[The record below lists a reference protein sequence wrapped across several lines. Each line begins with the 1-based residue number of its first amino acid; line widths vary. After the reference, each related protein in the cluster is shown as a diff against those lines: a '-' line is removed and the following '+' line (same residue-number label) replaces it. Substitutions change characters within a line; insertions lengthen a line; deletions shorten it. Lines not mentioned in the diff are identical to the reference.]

1 MAIRLDASA
10 DYLSRTANLPASTA
24 FTISGWFRRRGA
36 GGAAVEVL
44 SGISRAD
51 LSSYYLAY
59 VAGGTLYV
67 EVNGA
72 YTAAGAFSS
81 DVWHF
86 VALSS
91 NGSGAGA
98 AKIRRADVGATSLA
112 TTTRAGASFVSQLM
126 VLCGVGDPNYY
137 GNFAVAGAK
146 VWDRELSDSELLS
159 EMRRLTPAS
168 WQGLNLWTPMFHNS
182 VASAARDFSGNGRHW
197 TANGSLTIEDGPPI
211 GWGGSIIVPQYA
223 AGGGASAALGGAA
236 AAGATAAGALTTQ
249 IKLAGEPVVS
259 ATAAGQIASPADL
272 AGAAAAA
279 AQASGDLTAKIQ
291 LGGDAV
297 AKAGAAASLTAGGLG
312 APTGLDDT
320 SSTPFAVTLVWNT
333 DAGDDSYDVR
343 FRSKKTLPSLST
355 VDGMDWYLDR
365 MSQRTRS
372 VTGKYRYRYTGAG
385 VRVYVLDS
393 GIRATH
399 NQFAGRVASGYNA
412 VPGAP
417 SYDEFGHGTEVAS
430 CAAGTVAGTAKGA
443 TIVPVKVYSEG
454 DEYLAATSDDYAV
467 WYVDGLDWIIN
478 NHPVHTRG
486 VVVSSIPAP
495 GKASASA
502 VKAKWQALIDM
513 GLPCFEALPNLNA
526 EGLPEGI
533 AYYPDQMVIVAGMR
547 EVDAWD
553 STSNY
558 ADYVDIIAPSY
569 DLDGIAGYGSDSE
582 GINGSGNSYATGF
595 VAGIAALLL
604 EENPHATVD
613 RILETML
620 QQANIGALSSVPSG
634 TPNVLAY
641 SLATSTD
648 WVTHTDVTEPY
659 TIDGLEPK
667 SEYEIQVRRTVGG
680 QTSDWSSSLLTE
692 TPEVQ
697 LGGGAPA
704 SATAS
709 GALTTAIKVAG
720 AAVVAATASG
730 AISTSIRL
738 AGAAASVTLAG
749 GDLTIQIRLQG
760 DALAAAVAAA
770 GLTTAIQ
777 LAAAA
782 QAGAQASGELTT
794 GGGAA
799 ALAGDALAAAIASGA
814 LTVQIRLDGA
824 AVAGAIAQ
832 GVLTTGISLDGAAAV
847 AAAAQGALST
857 EIRLAGA
864 AIGSALASGDIS
876 GAAQLAGA
884 AIGAALASGDLT
896 TAIRLAGAALAGV
909 QATGDLTAPG
919 SPASLAA
926 DAQAIAIAAGGL
938 TTSIRLAG
946 AAASV
951 VQATGSLDVGVTMQA
966 SAFAS
971 AMASGLL
978 LTQIQLDG
986 AAVAGALAAA
996 TLSVGTAE
1004 HGARVVGWRGARRQ
1018 VMRRPP
1024 ARQIAARPRRYG

>member
-1 MAIRLDASA
+1 MAYSNSWVNSTVTSGSAPGISVTIAPNAGDVLIAWAVTDANDVLSAYTAGWTALAKLHSSA
-10 DYLSRTANLPASTA
+10 DNADLFVLHKVADGTETSVNFQTNSGNSMIAGCVA
-24 FTISGWFRRRGA
+24 ISGRDTATPLDVAPVSIANSGSGTTADISITPVTDGCDLVFVECLDDGSSNTTFAFATQSGTTGSWTTRVDQHAAYYDVGCGTAEQVTAGA
-36 GGAAVEVL
+36 LTARCTT
-44 SGISRAD
+44 S
-51 LSSYYLAY
+51 
-59 VAGGTLYV
+59 VAGGRL
-67 EVNGA
+67 GWL
-72 YTAAGAFSS
+72 F
-81 DVWHF
+81 
-86 VALSS
+86 ALRPASAP
-91 NGSGAGA
+91 SGAALEGA
-98 AKIRRADVGATSLA
+98 ATGSASAGGSLSTGIKLDGAA
-112 TTTRAGASFVSQLM
+112 TAGAS
-126 VLCGVGDPNYY
+126 
-137 GNFAVAGAK
+137 
-146 VWDRELSDSELLS
+146 
-159 EMRRLTPAS
+159 
-168 WQGLNLWTPMFHNS
+168 
-182 VASAARDFSGNGRHW
+182 
-197 TANGSLTIEDGPPI
+197 
-211 GWGGSIIVPQYA
+211 
-223 AGGGASAALGGAA
+223 
-236 AAGATAAGALTTQ
+236 AAGALTT
-249 IKLAGEPVVS
+249 GS
-259 ATAAGQIASPADL
+259 AHALEGQAT
-272 AGAAAAA
+272 AGAAATGSLSTGVRLAA
-279 AQASGDLTAKIQ
+279 GAVAGASASGA
-291 LGGDAV
+291 
-297 AKAGAAASLTAGGLG
+297 LTAGGI
-312 APTGLDDT
+312 APPTGLNDT
-320 SSTPFAVTLVWNT
+320 SVTIGSITVEFNT
-333 DAGDDSYDVR
+333 SVGDDSYDIR
-343 FRSKKTLPSLST
+343 FRSTATSPAVQT

-443 TIVPVKVYSEG
+443 TIVPVKVYSVG

-777 LAAAA
+777 LAATA
-782 QAGAQASGELTT
+782 QAGAQASGDLTT
-794 GGGAA
+794 GAGAA
-799 ALAGDALAAAIASGA
+799 ALAGNALASAIASGS
-814 LTVQIRLDGA
+814 LTTIIRLDGA
-824 AVAGAIAQ
+824 ALAGAIAQ

-847 AAAAQGALST
+847 GAAAQGALST

-884 AIGAALASGDLT
+884 AIGSALAAGDLT
-896 TAIRLAGAALAGV
+896 TAIRLAGAALA
-909 QATGDLTAPG
+909 ATNAAAGLTVG
-919 SPASLAA
+919 SSLQA
-926 DAQAIAIAAGGL
+926 DAQMLAMASGGL
-938 TTSIRLAG
+938 LTAIRLAG
-946 AAASV
+946 ASAAV
-951 VQATGSLDVGVTMQA
+951 VQSSGTLSVDIRLNA
-966 SAFAS
+966 SAFAKALAAGALS
-971 AMASGLL
+971 TRIELN
-978 LTQIQLDG
+978 G
-986 AAVAGALAAA
+986 AAVASALATARLDA
-996 TLSVGTAE
+996 ILGRLRGQIIVGA
-1004 HGARVVGWRGARRQ
+1004 HRGLI
-1018 VMRRPP
+1018 V
-1024 ARQIAARPRRYG
+1024 ARQARGFLVGR

>member
-59 VAGGTLYV
+59 VAGGTLHV

-86 VALSS
+86 IALSS

-112 TTTRAGASFVSQLM
+112 TTTRAGASFVPQLM
-126 VLCGVGDPNYY
+126 VLCGIGDPNYY
-137 GNFAVAGAK
+137 GNFAVAGVK

-159 EMRRLTPAS
+159 EMHRLTPAS

-236 AAGATAAGALTTQ
+236 T
-249 IKLAGEPVVS
+249 
-259 ATAAGQIASPADL
+259 
-272 AGAAAAA
+272 AGAAATGSLSTVVKLAA
-279 AQASGDLTAKIQ
+279 GAVAGASASGA
-291 LGGDAV
+291 
-297 AKAGAAASLTAGGLG
+297 LTAGGI
-312 APTGLDDT
+312 APPTGLNDT
-320 SSTPFAVTLVWNT
+320 SATIGSITVEFNT
-333 DAGDDSYDVR
+333 SVGDDSYDIR
-343 FRSKKTLPSLST
+343 FRSTATSPAVQT

-799 ALAGDALAAAIASGA
+799 ALAGDALAAAIAAGA

-824 AVAGAIAQ
+824 AVAQAIAQ
-832 GVLTTGISLDGAAAV
+832 GVLTTGISLAGAAAV
-847 AAAAQGALST
+847 GSAASGSLST
-857 EIRLAGA
+857 QVRLAGA
-864 AIGSALASGDIS
+864 AIATAVASGDLS

-884 AIGAALASGDLT
+884 AIASTLAAGDLS
-896 TAIRLAGAALAGV
+896 TAIRLAGAALAGA
-909 QATGDLTAPG
+909 QATGALTAPG
-919 SPASLAA
+919 APARLAA
-926 DAQAIAIAAGGL
+926 DAQAIAIAEGGL
-938 TTSIRLAG
+938 TTSIRLQG

-951 VQATGSLDVGVTMQA
+951 VQAIGSLDVGVTMQA
-966 SAFAS
+966 AAFAS
-971 AMASGLL
+971 AMAGGVLL
-978 LTQIQLDG
+978 AQVRLDA
-986 AAVAGALAAA
+986 AAVAGALASGYLAESVPVVAA
-996 TLSVGTAE
+996 AIRTVPVAVES
-1004 HGARVVGWRGARRQ
+1004 RVVAVARE
-1018 VMRRPP
+1018 RRTVP
-1024 ARQIAARPRRYG
+1024 IVS

>member
-1 MAIRLDASA
+1 MHHNL
-10 DYLSRTANLPASTA
+10 LLLLPA
-24 FTISGWFRRRGA
+24 G
-36 GGAAVEVL
+36 GGAAL
-44 SGISRAD
+44 
-51 LSSYYLAY
+51 
-59 VAGGTLYV
+59 
-67 EVNGA
+67 
-72 YTAAGAFSS
+72 
-81 DVWHF
+81 
-86 VALSS
+86 
-91 NGSGAGA
+91 AGA
-98 AKIRRADVGATSLA
+98 AMAGATATGSLA
-112 TTTRAGASFVSQLM
+112 AGSSAALEGQATAGAAATGSLSTVVKLAA
-126 VLCGVGDPNYY
+126 G
-137 GNFAVAGAK
+137 AVAGA
-146 VWDRELSDSELLS
+146 S
-159 EMRRLTPAS
+159 
-168 WQGLNLWTPMFHNS
+168 
-182 VASAARDFSGNGRHW
+182 
-197 TANGSLTIEDGPPI
+197 
-211 GWGGSIIVPQYA
+211 
-223 AGGGASAALGGAA
+223 
-236 AAGATAAGALTTQ
+236 
-249 IKLAGEPVVS
+249 
-259 ATAAGQIASPADL
+259 
-272 AGAAAAA
+272 
-279 AQASGDLTAKIQ
+279 ASGA
-291 LGGDAV
+291 
-297 AKAGAAASLTAGGLG
+297 LTAGGI
-312 APTGLDDT
+312 APPTGLNDT
-320 SSTPFAVTLVWNT
+320 SATIGSITVEFNT
-333 DAGDDSYDVR
+333 SVGDDSYDIR
-343 FRSKKTLPSLST
+343 FRSTATSPAVQT

-799 ALAGDALAAAIASGA
+799 ALAGDALAAAIAAGA

-824 AVAGAIAQ
+824 AVAQAIAQ
-832 GVLTTGISLDGAAAV
+832 GVLTTGISLAGAAAV
-847 AAAAQGALST
+847 GSAASGSLST
-857 EIRLAGA
+857 QVRLAGA
-864 AIGSALASGDIS
+864 AIATAVASGDLS

-884 AIGAALASGDLT
+884 AIASTLAAGDLS
-896 TAIRLAGAALAGV
+896 TAIRLAGAALAGA
-909 QATGDLTAPG
+909 QATGALTAPG
-919 SPASLAA
+919 APASLAA
-926 DAQAIAIAAGGL
+926 DAQAIAIAEGGL
-938 TTSIRLAG
+938 TTSIRLQG
-946 AAASV
+946 AAAAV
-951 VQATGSLDVGVTMQA
+951 VQAIGSLDVAVTMQA
-966 SAFAS
+966 SAFAA
-971 AMASGLL
+971 AMASGVL
-978 LTQIQLDG
+978 LTQIRLDA
-986 AAVAGALAAA
+986 AAVAGALASGYLEGSVPAA
-996 TLSVGTAE
+996 APASRTIPVALELRTVPVAGESR
-1004 HGARVVGWRGARRQ
+1004 RV
-1018 VMRRPP
+1018 P
-1024 ARQIAARPRRYG
+1024 A